1 MIKALKVVMIVYAVI
16 GILFGLAF
24 IIIPDQMS
32 DWFNVA
38 VFVDFPKYILTL
50 LAAQFLVMSVFLI
63 IAARDPIKNILWV
76 KFAIAHALVDALVA
90 LYALI
95 RGYGDFGQG
104 IGMALILHAVFAI
117 LLLVCYP
124 WKASQSS

>member
-95 RGYGDFGQG
+95 RGYGDFSQVGL
-104 IGMALILHAVFAI
+104 ALIIHAVFAI